1 MAAARTRS
9 RCVSS
14 LPTRS
19 GLIGPG
25 GGGGGRGGRGGG
37 GLGLGL
43 GGWAALAAVC
53 IATSRTNTGVQD
65 RALISLKQSATG
77 TAEIQQAYECYSG
90 AVRVTK

>member
-25 GGGGGRGGRGGG
+25 GGGRGRGGGG

-53 IATSRTNTGVQD
+53 IATSRANTGVQD

>member
-25 GGGGGRGGRGGG
+25 GGGGGRGGGG

-43 GGWAALAAVC
+43 GGWAAAVC

>member
-25 GGGGGRGGRGGG
+25 GGGGRGGRGGG
-37 GLGLGL
+37 GLGS

>member
-25 GGGGGRGGRGGG
+25 GGGGRGGRGGG
-37 GLGLGL
+37 GLGS

-65 RALISLKQSATG
+65 RALISWKQSATG